1 MPKNQSRVNTI
12 SPVYREMIEKVTDAT
27 CQYFSVTKDQ
37 LTSEYKLSNARHLCF
52 YIIMENA
59 KGVYDY
65 DIGKFF
71 NRKRTAVQY
80 GIGCVSAH
88 VNIYRQ
94 TLGDL
99 NAIVGIANTFEKKY
113 EWHLQPISIQR

>member
-12 SPVYREMIEKVTDAT
+12 SPVAREMIEKVTDAT
-27 CQYFSVTKDQ
+27 CQHFGVTQEQ
-37 LTSEYKLSNARHLCF
+37 LTSEYRLSNARHLCF

-59 KGVYDY
+59 RGIYDY
-65 DIGKFF
+65 DIGAFF

-80 GIGCVSAH
+80 GIGLISCH
-88 VNIYRQ
+88 MNIYRQ

-99 NAIVGIANTFEKKY
+99 NTIIAIANTFEKKY
-113 EWHLQPISIQR
+113 EWHLQPISTRH